1 MVMLDRLTVVFVFN
15 TNLSYLN
22 PAAAFNLKFHLD
34 EVSAS
39 LVTQPC
45 SVLSD
50 TRPEIVCRT
59 EHGDEASHQ

>member
-34 EVSAS
+34 DVSAS
-39 LVTQPC
+39 TR
-45 SVLSD
+45 D
-50 TRPEIVCRT
+50 TALQRFE
-59 EHGDEASHQ
+59 